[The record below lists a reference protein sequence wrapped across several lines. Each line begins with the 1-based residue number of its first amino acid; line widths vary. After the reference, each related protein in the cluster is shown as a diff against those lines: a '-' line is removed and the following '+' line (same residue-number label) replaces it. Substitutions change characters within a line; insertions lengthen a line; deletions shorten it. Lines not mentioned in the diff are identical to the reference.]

1 MTASDPRLLPG
12 PNSRAKSSHPRQ
24 GRRLSVSLFR
34 LADDF
39 GAHQKSLRNGQSERL
54 GCARVDD
61 EAVARRGLD
70 RQGGGVGTAKDAIDM
85 RSGEL
90 GVQSYRERLR
100 RIGKQSTCRPPL
112 AAGA

>member
-1 MTASDPRLLPG
+1 MDNPNASAG
-12 PNSRAKSSHPRQ
+12 ARADDEVVARRELDGQ
-24 GRRLSVSLFR
+24 GRR
-34 LADDF
+34 
-39 GAHQKSLRNGQSERL
+39 
-54 GCARVDD
+54 
-61 EAVARRGLD
+61 
-70 RQGGGVGTAKDAIDM
+70 VGTAKDAIDM